1 MTKSPWLAP
10 NPTNDTPTILPPI
23 TGTPLDYVPI
33 DATIAPTTPT
43 RFKAPTLRRAA
54 IAAGVAGVSVAV
66 FILAPAVF
74 IGAVAIAFIS
84 GCVWGTDKLIKAIDS
99 HGE

>member
-1 MTKSPWLAP
+1 M
-10 NPTNDTPTILPPI
+10 TILPPI

-33 DATIAPTTPT
+33 DATIAPATPT
-43 RFKAPTLRRAA
+43 HFRPPTLRRAA
-54 IAAGVAGVSVAV
+54 IAAIVAGISVAA

-74 IGAVAIAFIS
+74 IGAVAIAFIG
-84 GCVWGTDKLIKAIDS
+84 GCVWGTDKLIKVIDS

>member
-1 MTKSPWLAP
+1 M
-10 NPTNDTPTILPPI
+10 TILPPL

-33 DATIAPTTPT
+33 DAPVGKRSAQDKPT
-43 RFKAPTLRRAA
+43 RFKAPVIRRAA
-54 IAAGVAGVSVAV
+54 IAASVAGVSVAL

-74 IGAVAIAFIS
+74 VGAIAIAFVS

-99 HGE
+99 HDQT

>member
-10 NPTNDTPTILPPI
+10 TDDTPTILPPI

-33 DATIAPTTPT
+33 NATIAPTTPT
-43 RFKAPTLRRAA
+43 QFKAPTLRRASIAA
-54 IAAGVAGVSVAV
+54 IVAGVAVASFV
-66 FILAPAVF
+66 FAPFLFVA
-74 IGAVAIAFIS
+74 AIAIMFVS
-84 GCVWGTDKLIKAIDS
+84 GCVWGTDKLIKVIDT